1 MRFPLFDAF
10 DLPDLHQSCGTRS
23 STVTA
28 PQALLMLNSD
38 LTRQASRHWAADLLD
53 AHGDELEALIGLAFC
68 QAFGR
73 EASEHEKSSAVDFI
87 TLQAATISAAATS
100 QEAST
105 SSRLSAVTDFCHA
118 LLNANEFI
126 YID

>member
-10 DLPDLHQSCGTRS
+10 DLPDLHQSCGVRS

-38 LTRQASRHWAADLLD
+38 LTQQASRRWAGDLLD
-53 AHGDELEALIGLAFC
+53 AHGDQVETLIGLAYC

-73 EASEHEKSSAVDFI
+73 EASEYEKSSAVDLI
-87 TLQAATISAAATS
+87 TMQAATIRAASKS

-105 SSRLSAVTDFCHA
+105 SPRLSAVTDFCHA

-126 YID
+126 YVD